1 MAFPS
6 EARSGFLVII
16 EGGDGLG
23 KSTQLKILK
32 SRLES
37 QGRKAVTYDFP
48 NKSGTPIGQLIGDFL
63 KGGFGQVTPEFLGL
77 AFAAD
82 RLVSRKSI
90 IEALDAGAV
99 VLCDRY
105 VASNIAFQGAKIS
118 DEQRRGELDLL
129 LRWLE
134 YDIYELPR
142 PNLEIVLTCTDRH
155 YVEGTHLTRNV
166 DPTRAY
172 TDDQADIHEASSDL
186 QRAVNLYFRQLPETP
201 TLKKVEIEAPS
212 GARRT
217 VEEMSA
223 LILGVVK
230 EAMKSSQHD

>member
-1 MAFPS
+1 MVSLS
-6 EARSGFLVII
+6 ETQSGFLVII

-32 SRLES
+32 KQLES
-37 QGRKAVTYDFP
+37 QGRRTVSYDFP

-63 KGGFGQVTPEFLGL
+63 KGRYGQVTPEFLGL

-82 RLVSRKSI
+82 RLVARKSI
-90 IEALDAGAV
+90 LESLNAGAV

-105 VASNIAFQGAKIS
+105 VASNIAFQGAKIP
-118 DEQRRGELDLL
+118 DEQRREGLDSL

-134 YDIYELPR
+134 YEIYELPR
-142 PNLEIVLTCTDRH
+142 PNLEIVLTSSDRH
-155 YVEGTHLTRNV
+155 YADGAHLERTN

-172 TDDQADIHEASSDL
+172 TDDQADIHEASLDL

-201 TLKKVEIEAPS
+201 TLKRVEIEERS
-212 GARRT
+212 GDRRT

-223 LILGVVK
+223 IIWEVVT
-230 EAMKSSQHD
+230 EAMQPSKQD

>member
-1 MAFPS
+1 MAFLS
-6 EARSGFLVII
+6 EIQSGFLVII

-37 QGRKAVTYDFP
+37 EGRKTVTYDFP
-48 NKSGTPIGQLIGDFL
+48 NKSGTPIGQLIGNFL

-90 IEALDAGAV
+90 LDALDAGAV
-99 VLCDRY
+99 VICDRY
-105 VASNIAFQGAKIS
+105 VASNIAFQGAKIP
-118 DEQRRGELDLL
+118 DEQRRGELDRL

-134 YDIYELPR
+134 YDIYKLPR
-142 PNLEIVLTCTDRH
+142 PNLEIVLTSTDRH
-155 YVEGTHLTRNV
+155 YVDGTHLMRAD

-172 TDDQADIHEASSDL
+172 TEDQADIHEASSDL
-186 QRAVNLYFRQLPETP
+186 QRAVNLYFGQLPETP
-201 TLKKVEIEAPS
+201 TLKKVEIEDPR

-223 LILGVVK
+223 IVWGVVK
-230 EAMKSSQHD
+230 EAMESSQQD